1 MTKGKGRETDRER
14 KQAQETRGID
24 TRYKRYIWS
33 SEKKERFLVCFLF
46 FTNSLR
52 HVLSLKKFKNFKH
65 SSRSFPLL
73 LQSHHGATLRLLES
87 M

>member
-1 MTKGKGRETDRER
+1 MTKQKGRKTDRER
-14 KQAQETRGID
+14 KQAQGTRGTG
-24 TRYKRYIWS
+24 TRYKRYSWS
-33 SEKKERFLVCFLF
+33 SEKKMRLLLCFLF